1 LSSQPQSGGLLSAL
15 SDELAGAVQRAS
27 QAVVTVDARRQV
39 AASGILW
46 PTGTG
51 VVVTAD
57 HVVER
62 DEDIT
67 IRYAD
72 GRKVSATVAG
82 RDPGTDIAVLRPADG
97 GGPSPAE
104 LAPID
109 SVRIG
114 NVVLALGRPGEG
126 ATMATFGIVSAL
138 GGKWRTARGGTVEGY
153 VRADVALYPGFSGG
167 PLVDTAGRVIG
178 LNSWH
183 LAGGQELAIPAAAV
197 SAIVQ
202 ALVTQGRV
210 RRAYLGVT
218 SQPVSLPDALQQKLG
233 LTQKTGLVI
242 VGVEAGSPAEKSG
255 LILGDVLVAFAG
267 QPIADPRD
275 LQAALGS
282 ATVGTATTAT
292 LIRGGERKDLSVTPG
307 ERQ

>member
-1 LSSQPQSGGLLSAL
+1 LLASL
-15 SDELAGAVQRAS
+15 SDELASAVQKAS
-27 QAVVTVDARRQV
+27 QAIVTVDARRQV

-51 VVVTAD
+51 IVVTAD

-62 DEDIT
+62 EEDIT
-67 IRYAD
+67 VKLAD
-72 GRKVSATVAG
+72 GRKVAATIAG
-82 RDPGTDIAVLRPADG
+82 RDPGTDIAILRLAAGTSAPATAD
-97 GGPSPAE
+97 
-104 LAPID
+104 LAPIE
-109 SVRIG
+109 SVRVG

-167 PLVDTAGRVIG
+167 PLVDTQGRVIG

-202 ALVTQGRV
+202 TLATQGRI
-210 RRAYLGVT
+210 RRAYLGIT
-218 SQPVSLPDALQQKLG
+218 SQPVALPDALQQKLG
-233 LTQKTGLVI
+233 LSQRTGLVV
-242 VGVEAGSPAEKSG
+242 VGVEAGSPAESSG
-255 LILGDVLVAFAG
+255 LMLGDVVVAFAG
-267 QPIADPRD
+267 QPISDPRD
-275 LQAALGS
+275 LQATLGS
-282 ATVGTATTAT
+282 ATVGTPATVT
-292 LIRGGERKDLSVTPG
+292 IVRGGERKDLSVTPG
-307 ERQ
+307 ERA